1 MMSMDRE
8 LSFKKIDD
16 YNLERM
22 KQRQSHSLQLHRQG
36 SLMTIHSHGLPLD
49 PVTLTYQDTDKG
61 RGQAKADEE
70 RRLNILVRSHHLQT
84 CGSSGYNIING
95 QASMPL

>member
-1 MMSMDRE
+1 MSMDRE

-36 SLMTIHSHGLPLD
+36 SRMTIHSHGLPLD